1 MAQIEYIYIYIH
13 RLTYPLKM
21 EKESGN
27 ITLEFTN
34 KQKRNIKIL
43 MHRIRNLKG
52 KMKKKIEACVT
63 DVFNL

>member
-1 MAQIEYIYIYIH
+1 
-13 RLTYPLKM
+13 M